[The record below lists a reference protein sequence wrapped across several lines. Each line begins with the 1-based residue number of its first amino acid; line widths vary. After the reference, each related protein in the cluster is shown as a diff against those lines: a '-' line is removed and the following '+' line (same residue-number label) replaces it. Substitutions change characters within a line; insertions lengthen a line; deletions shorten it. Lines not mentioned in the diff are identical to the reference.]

1 MISTAI
7 TVGHLFT
14 GRIRYNVVSA
24 DAFFLRVGQESGH
37 SRKALRPS
45 HGQIGTTRT
54 SADPLVTVEKGN
66 PRKTLC
72 PIGCQQGE
80 VCHEMVLDFPYLDQF
95 IREVLRMYP
104 ALPRL
109 TLWNDQSLSIDLLE
123 FRIVI
128 PLELNANATRPLRT
142 TD

>member
-66 PRKTLC
+66 PKKTLC

>member
-66 PRKTLC
+66 PKKTLC

-123 FRIVI
+123 F
-128 PLELNANATRPLRT
+128 
-142 TD
+142 